1 MWLPKKP
8 YNGKDPQ
15 QVAATTASVCAGQVL
30 LASLVPPFPLLVI
43 PTSLLLIL
51 WLTYMPAKKRG
62 LFLNT
67 VEPTPTMRYINPPS
81 SKFLF

>member
-15 QVAATTASVCAGQVL
+15 QVAATAASVCAGQVL

-43 PTSLLLIL
+43 PTSLLLVL
-51 WLTYMPAKKRG
+51 WLTYMPAKKKS
-62 LFLNT
+62 LSTTL
-67 VEPTPTMRYINPPS
+67 VEPTPTIRYVNSS